1 MGHRAR
7 AGRDPAARA
16 LQPGGAIRLRALSL
30 DGGERPPLSKPGIL
44 KPRPRRSW
52 LFVAGADEAAHRA
65 AGRSGADAI
74 ILELEDFT
82 PPELRPKARAH
93 AAEVLDEWRAAGAL
107 AGVRINPLETC
118 GRDDLVGVL
127 AGRPD
132 FIMMSKVDSAAQV
145 KALEAETGGAVDL
158 VPNIETAAGL
168 LNTYAIATASKRVV
182 AALVAS
188 EDMAASL
195 GAARSR
201 RGGELA
207 YARSRFLVECRAA
220 GVEAIDCP
228 YTFSDV
234 EGAAADARYARR
246 LGYRMKSLVDPAHVA
261 AVNRALTPNLARAKR
276 IVAAFEK
283 ARAQGKDRARV
294 DGALIEVPAYA
305 AAKRLLESDGQS

>member
-1 MGHRAR
+1 M
-7 AGRDPAARA
+7 
-16 LQPGGAIRLRALSL
+16 
-30 DGGERPPLSKPGIL
+30 
-44 KPRPRRSW
+44 
-52 LFVAGADEAAHRA
+52 AGADEAAHRA

-132 FIMMSKVDSAAQV
+132 FIMMSKVDSPAQV

-168 LNTYAIATASKRVV
+168 LNTFAIAKASKRVV

-195 GAARSR
+195 GAVRTR

-207 YARSRFLVECRAA
+207 YVRSRFLVECRAA
-220 GVEAIDCP
+220 GV
-228 YTFSDV
+228 
-234 EGAAADARYARR
+234 
-246 LGYRMKSLVDPAHVA
+246 
-261 AVNRALTPNLARAKR
+261 
-276 IVAAFEK
+276 
-283 ARAQGKDRARV
+283 
-294 DGALIEVPAYA
+294 
-305 AAKRLLESDGQS
+305 